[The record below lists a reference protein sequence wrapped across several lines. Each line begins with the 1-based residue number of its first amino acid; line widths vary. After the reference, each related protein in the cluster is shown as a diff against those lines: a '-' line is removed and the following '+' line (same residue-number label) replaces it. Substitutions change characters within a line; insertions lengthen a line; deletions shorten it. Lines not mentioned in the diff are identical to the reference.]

1 MQSLFMNNTKI
12 KVTLF
17 WLDSWL
23 GNQSL
28 AEAFPPIFNLVRN
41 QEDSIH
47 EVLTRKAN
55 THVWDFQLRR
65 RLFDWEKE
73 MFDEIL
79 SILDGLEVLLSD
91 GSEDRLTV
99 TN

>member
-28 AEAFPPIFNLVRN
+28 AEAFSPIFNLERN
-41 QEDSIH
+41 QEDWLH
-47 EVLTRKAN
+47 EALTRKAN

-73 MFDEIL
+73 MFDEIQKFCCL
-79 SILDGLEVLLSD
+79 MAQKIGLP
-91 GSEDRLTV
+91 G
-99 TN
+99 